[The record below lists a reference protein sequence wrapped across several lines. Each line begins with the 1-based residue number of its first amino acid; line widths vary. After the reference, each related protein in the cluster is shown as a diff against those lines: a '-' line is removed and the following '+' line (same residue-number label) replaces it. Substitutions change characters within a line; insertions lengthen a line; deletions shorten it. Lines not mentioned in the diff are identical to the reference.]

1 MDYVKQMEVLR
12 QRNIDL
18 NNENVRLMEELKS
31 LKKQLETQDASEAES
46 KKVFEDTKQKLI
58 DALEQY
64 KKINEELENY
74 KIEYQIKL
82 KELSDTLLAT
92 RDVVSLRD
100 DDKYSKDVRKLET
113 DR

>member
-1 MDYVKQMEVLR
+1 MDYVKQMEILR
-12 QRNIDL
+12 QRNVDL
-18 NNENVRLMEELKS
+18 LNENTRLQDELKS
-31 LKKQLETQDASEAES
+31 LKEKLEAEDVSSNES

-92 RDVVSLRD
+92 RDLVDLKD
-100 DDKYSKDVRKLET
+100 DDKFSKDVRVMET